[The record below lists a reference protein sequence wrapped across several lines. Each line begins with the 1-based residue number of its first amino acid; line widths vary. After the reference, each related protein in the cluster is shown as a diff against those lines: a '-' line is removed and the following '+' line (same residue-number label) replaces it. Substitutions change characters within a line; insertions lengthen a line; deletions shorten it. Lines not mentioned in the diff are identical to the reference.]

1 MLNRSQPGLPGS
13 AGSASPV
20 FGKTPNAGLK
30 SSRTAL
36 VIEYI
41 MFSQVSDAL
50 FAWLFYSDVG
60 ARTVNA
66 CLPKTIGFSSYSSVL
81 R

>member
-1 MLNRSQPGLPGS
+1 
-13 AGSASPV
+13 
-20 FGKTPNAGLK
+20 
-30 SSRTAL
+30 
-36 VIEYI
+36 